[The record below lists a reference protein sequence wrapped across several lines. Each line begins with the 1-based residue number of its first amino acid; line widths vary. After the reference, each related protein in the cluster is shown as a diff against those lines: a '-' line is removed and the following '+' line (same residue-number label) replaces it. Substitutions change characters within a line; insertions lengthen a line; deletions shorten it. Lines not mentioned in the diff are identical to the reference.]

1 MRILAGLAIVTA
13 LGATA
18 LGLTATAASAQ
29 PGHLSDMAYV
39 EAARCAGLA
48 SSAKLGAG
56 DAAAMKA
63 LLSAQASGRMPYILD
78 QADDAQSKARHEAD
92 KADDFTKSK
101 LQAELSGMCA
111 SLKG

>member
-13 LGATA
+13 LGV
-18 LGLTATAASAQ
+18 TATAASAQ
-29 PGHLSDMAYV
+29 PHLSDMAYV

-48 SSAKLGAG
+48 SSAKLGSG
-56 DAAAMKA
+56 DASAMKA
-63 LLSAQASGRMPYILD
+63 LLSSQASGRMPYILD
-78 QADDAQSKARHEAD
+78 QADDAQSKDKHEAD
-92 KADDFTKSK
+92 KADDSTKSK